1 MESGINTKSGIILL
15 SNPFIL
21 SFFFINNTSN
31 LKKVIRNKI
40 RILFIAI
47 SLLIASRL
55 VAQNQPPAV
64 QKTPQLNRIL
74 FIFDASQSMLG
85 RWQSDTKFNIAKRI
99 VSEMLDSIANL
110 RNTEFALRV
119 YGHQFQYPPQV
130 CSDTKLEVPF
140 APGNVGKIKSR
151 LRTISARGT
160 TPIAFSLEQAAKDF
174 PVCANCRNIVVLI
187 TDGLEECGGDPCAV
201 SKMLQKNG
209 IILKPFII
217 GIGQDFNL
225 AFNCIGTY
233 FDASNEKDLKKA
245 LNIVISQAL
254 NSTTMQVN
262 LLDESGRPSE
272 TDAGMTFTDLLSGK
286 VKYNFIHTMNNRGLP
301 DTIIVDPLITYRVDI
316 HTLPPV
322 VIDTLRITPGKHTVV
337 AADAPQGYLQL
348 KMAGSSNAS
357 RGLQSIVRKSG
368 TFQTLNVQNFGE
380 TEKYITGKYDLEVLS
395 LPRITL
401 QGIDVSQSHTTTIEI
416 PEPGIGVFRKSFNG
430 YGTLLLND
438 KNKLTRIYELNE
450 TLTLETLYL
459 QPGSYRVVFRPK
471 NSRSTLYTV
480 EQSFVIES
488 GKTTDIQLYK

>member
-1 MESGINTKSGIILL
+1 M
-15 SNPFIL
+15 
-21 SFFFINNTSN
+21 
-31 LKKVIRNKI
+31 KKAISIKI
-40 RILFIAI
+40 RIIAI
-47 SLLIASRL
+47 AILLLTVFR
-55 VAQNQPPAV
+55 VGAQNQPPV
-64 QKTPQLNRIL
+64 VPKTPPLTRIL

-85 RWQSDTKFNIAKRI
+85 RWQSDTKFNIAKHI
-99 VSEMLDSIANL
+99 VSEMLDSIAGL
-110 RNTEFALRV
+110 KNTEFALRV

-140 APGNVGKIKSR
+140 APGNAGKIKSR
-151 LRTISARGT
+151 LRTINARGT
-160 TPIAFSLEQAAKDF
+160 TPLAFSLEQSAKDF
-174 PVCANCRNIVVLI
+174 PACSNCRNIVVLI
-187 TDGLEECGGDPCAV
+187 TDGMEECGGDPCAV

-217 GIGQDFNL
+217 GIGQDFKL

-233 FDASNEKDLKKA
+233 FDATNEKDLKKA
-245 LNIVISQAL
+245 LNVVISQAL

-262 LLDESGRPSE
+262 LLDESGRPTE
-272 TDAGMTFTDLLSGK
+272 TDVAMTFTDLYSGK

-301 DTIIVDPLITYRVDI
+301 DTLIVDPLITYRVDI

-348 KMAGSSNAS
+348 KMAGLSNAS

-368 TFQTLNVQNFGE
+368 SFQTLNVQNFGE

-401 QGIDVSQSHTTTIEI
+401 QEVDISQSRTTTIEI
-416 PEPGIGVFRKSFNG
+416 PEPGIAVFRKSFNG

-438 KNKLTRIYELNE
+438 KNKLKRIYELNE
-450 TLTLETLYL
+450 NLTLETLYL
-459 QPGSYRVVFRPK
+459 QPGSYRIVFRPK
-471 NSRSTLYTV
+471 NARSSLYTV
-480 EQSFVIES
+480 EQSFIIES
-488 GKTTDIQLYK
+488 GKTTDIQLYKQ

>member
-1 MESGINTKSGIILL
+1 MSSFTGHPIFFNTKTIK
-15 SNPFIL
+15 
-21 SFFFINNTSN
+21 
-31 LKKVIRNKI
+31 LKKVVRNKI
-40 RILFIAI
+40 TGIIVVFIL
-47 SLLIASRL
+47 LMASG
-55 VAQNQPPAV
+55 VTAQNQPPAV
-64 QKTPQLNRIL
+64 QKTILTTRIL

-99 VSEMLDSIANL
+99 MSEMLDSIAYL
-110 RNTEFALRV
+110 KNTEFALRV
-119 YGHQFQYPPQV
+119 YGHQFQYPPQI
-130 CSDTKLEVPF
+130 CSDSKLEVPF
-140 APGNVGKIKSR
+140 AAGNTGKIKSR
-151 LRTISARGT
+151 LRTITPKGT
-160 TPIAFSLEQAAKDF
+160 TPLAFSLEQSAKDF
-174 PVCANCRNIVVLI
+174 PPCANCRNIVVLI
-187 TDGLEECGGDPCAV
+187 TDGMEECGGDPCAV

-233 FDASNEKDLKKA
+233 FDAANEKDLRKA
-245 LNIVISQAL
+245 LNVVISQAL

-262 LLDESGRPSE
+262 LLDESGRPTE
-272 TDAGMTFTDLLSGK
+272 TDAGMTFTDLYSGK
-286 VKYNFIHTMNNRGLP
+286 VKYNYIHTMNNRGLP
-301 DTIIVDPLITYRVDI
+301 DTLVVDPLITYRVDI
-316 HTLPPV
+316 HTLPPIA
-322 VIDTLRITPGKHTVV
+322 IDTLRIIPGKHTVV

-348 KMAGSSNAS
+348 KMAGTSNAS
-357 RGLQSIVRKSG
+357 KGLQSIVRKSKS
-368 TFQTLNVQNFGE
+368 FQTLNVQNFGE
-380 TEKYITGKYDLEVLS
+380 TEKYLTGKYDLEVLS

-401 QGIDVSQSHTTTIEI
+401 PDIVISQSHTTSIEI
-416 PEPGIGVFRKSFNG
+416 PQPGIAVFRKSFIG

-480 EQSFVIES
+480 EQSFIIES

>member
-1 MESGINTKSGIILL
+1 MKTTGRNKYR
-15 SNPFIL
+15 IL
-21 SFFFINNTSN
+21 S
-31 LKKVIRNKI
+31 
-40 RILFIAI
+40 IAVF
-47 SLLIASRL
+47 LLYAICSA
-55 VAQNQPPAV
+55 AQNQPSALQKPAP
-64 QKTPQLNRIL
+64 TTRIL

-99 VSEMLDSIANL
+99 VSEMLDSIAYL

-119 YGHQFQYPPQV
+119 YGHQYQYPPQV

-140 APGNVGKIKSR
+140 APGNTGKIKSR
-151 LRTISARGT
+151 LRTINPKGT
-160 TPIAFSLEQAAKDF
+160 TPLAYSLEQSAKDF
-174 PVCANCRNIVVLI
+174 TPCANCRNIVILI
-187 TDGLEECGGDPCAV
+187 TDGMEECSGDPCAV

-233 FDASNEKDLKKA
+233 FDATKETDLRKA
-245 LNIVISQAL
+245 LNVVISQAL
-254 NSTTMQVN
+254 NSTTIQVN
-262 LLDESGRPSE
+262 LLDESGKPTE
-272 TDAGMTFTDLLSGK
+272 TDAGMTFTDLYSGK

-301 DTIIVDPLITYRVDI
+301 DTLVVDPLITYHVDI
-316 HTLPPV
+316 YTLPPV
-322 VIDTLRITPGKHTVV
+322 FIDTLRIVPGKHTVV
-337 AADAPQGYLQL
+337 ATDAPQGYLQL
-348 KMAGSSNAS
+348 KMAGVSKAAK
-357 RGLQSIVRKSG
+357 GLQCIVRKSG
-368 TFQTLNVQNFGE
+368 SIETLNVQNFSE
-380 TEKYITGKYDLEVLS
+380 TVKYLTGNYDLEVLS
-395 LPRITL
+395 LPRISL
-401 QGIDVSQSHTTTIEI
+401 KGINISQSHTTTIEI
-416 PEPGIGVFRKSFNG
+416 PEPGIAVFRKSFNG

-459 QPGSYRVVFRPK
+459 QPGSYRIVFRPK

>member
-1 MESGINTKSGIILL
+1 MKTAINL
-15 SNPFIL
+15 
-21 SFFFINNTSN
+21 
-31 LKKVIRNKI
+31 KI
-40 RILFIAI
+40 RII
-47 SLLIASRL
+47 SLAVLLLIVFR
-55 VAQNQPPAV
+55 VGAQNQPPIV
-64 QKTPQLNRIL
+64 QKTTPVTRIL

-99 VSEMLDSIANL
+99 ISEMLDSIANL
-110 RNTEFALRV
+110 KNTEFALRV
-119 YGHQFQYPPQV
+119 YGHQYQYPPQV
-130 CSDTKLEVPF
+130 CSDTRLEVPF
-140 APGNVGKIKSR
+140 AFGNTGKIKSR
-151 LRTISARGT
+151 LRTITPKGT
-160 TPIAFSLEQAAKDF
+160 TPMAFSLEQSAKDF
-174 PVCANCRNIVVLI
+174 PPCANCRNIVVLI
-187 TDGLEECGGDPCAV
+187 TDGMEECSGDPCAV

-233 FDASNEKDLKKA
+233 FDATNEKDLKKA
-245 LNIVISQAL
+245 LNVVISQAL

-262 LLDESGRPSE
+262 LLDESGRPTE
-272 TDAGMTFTDLLSGK
+272 TDAGMTFTDLYSGK
-286 VKYNFIHTMNNRGLP
+286 IKYNYIHTMNNRGLP
-301 DTIIVDPLITYRVDI
+301 DTLIVDPLITYRVDI

-322 VIDTLRITPGKHTVV
+322 FIDTLRITPGKHTVV
-337 AADAPQGYLQL
+337 AVDAPQGYLHL
-348 KMAGSSNAS
+348 KMAGVSNAS

-368 TFQTLNVQNFGE
+368 SFQTLNVQNFGE

-401 QGIDVSQSHTTTIEI
+401 QDIDISQSHTTTIEI
-416 PEPGIGVFRKSFNG
+416 PEPGIAVFRKSFNG

-459 QPGSYRVVFRPK
+459 QPGSYRIVFRPK